1 MRSFWA
7 RAADALLCK
16 VTDRASFDVELTMR
30 TAIITGARGYIGSA
44 LAEKLGREGYALRLV
59 SRSPT
64 SISTATAQVTRE
76 YRAADLRFTE
86 SWSELLRDADVVV
99 HLSSRT
105 DLRAAEADPAAD
117 DDINIRPLRA
127 LVEAAR
133 GLDTAPIIVFASAAT
148 IVGPNPQMPVDDA
161 ARDNPC
167 SVYDRHK
174 LVGELILREGTV
186 CGAVRACSLRLA
198 NVYGYGGASMNA
210 NRGILNIMMKR
221 AVDGKP
227 LTLYGNGAYLRDF
240 VHIGDVVEAFM
251 RAIAMADICDG
262 GHYIIAS
269 GHGHTLADAY
279 AMIADV
285 AMEQLQRRVEIVCVP
300 EPADLH
306 PIEKRDFI
314 GDPHMFHSRTGWR
327 PRFGL
332 RTGITDYFARAA
344 RREMAH

>member
-1 MRSFWA
+1 
-7 RAADALLCK
+7 
-16 VTDRASFDVELTMR
+16 VTDKASFDVELAMR

-105 DLRAAEADPAAD
+105 DLCAAEADPAAD